1 MAPRRTRTAVMLRG
15 APTTPRHRLSRR
27 LRWAGA
33 ALAAIL
39 AALAAAAVAAPTP
52 APAETVLHLSE
63 TAERKVVRDW
73 LRAELRVEE
82 NGADPL
88 ALQAAVNRR
97 MAAALDRA
105 RQVQGIEVETGN
117 YAVDEERPANG
128 AARWQASQSLVLKS
142 RAADALLKLAGT
154 LQSDGLLISSLAYEV
169 SPEALRGAEQDLTA
183 QALAGLSQRAAAI
196 AERLHLA
203 VERYRD
209 LRVGNAETGAGPM
222 PRFAAT
228 AMAMAP
234 PVAQPGEAM
243 VRVTVSADILLGPPH
258 R

>member
-1 MAPRRTRTAVMLRG
+1 MAPRRTRTAVVLHG

-27 LRWAGA
+27 HRWAG
-33 ALAAIL
+33 
-39 AALAAAAVAAPTP
+39 AALAAAAVAAQTP

-117 YAVDEERPANG
+117 
-128 AARWQASQSLVLKS
+128 
-142 RAADALLKLAGT
+142 
-154 LQSDGLLISSLAYEV
+154 
-169 SPEALRGAEQDLTA
+169 
-183 QALAGLSQRAAAI
+183 
-196 AERLHLA
+196 
-203 VERYRD
+203 
-209 LRVGNAETGAGPM
+209 
-222 PRFAAT
+222 
-228 AMAMAP
+228 
-234 PVAQPGEAM
+234 
-243 VRVTVSADILLGPPH
+243 
-258 R
+258 

>member
-27 LRWAGA
+27 LRWAAA
-33 ALAAIL
+33 ALAAQ
-39 AALAAAAVAAPTP
+39 TP

-128 AARWQASQSLVLKS
+128 AAR
-142 RAADALLKLAGT
+142 
-154 LQSDGLLISSLAYEV
+154 
-169 SPEALRGAEQDLTA
+169 
-183 QALAGLSQRAAAI
+183 
-196 AERLHLA
+196 
-203 VERYRD
+203 
-209 LRVGNAETGAGPM
+209 
-222 PRFAAT
+222 
-228 AMAMAP
+228 
-234 PVAQPGEAM
+234 
-243 VRVTVSADILLGPPH
+243 
-258 R
+258 

>member
-39 AALAAAAVAAPTP
+39 AALAAAAVAAQTP

-88 ALQAAVNRR
+88 ALQ
-97 MAAALDRA
+97 AAALDRA

>member
-39 AALAAAAVAAPTP
+39 AALAAAAVAAQTP

-63 TAERKVVRDW
+63 T
-73 LRAELRVEE
+73 AELRVEE